1 MANHALA
8 ALEAALRT
16 RKLDRTLTSSLPE
29 PALEAADAT
38 LATGL
43 TAVDARLGGG
53 LPRGHLSD
61 IVGPASSGR
70 TTVLLQ
76 LLAATTTRG
85 ELAAL
90 IDPFDRLDVPS
101 AVEAGVDLSRLLW
114 VRGDAPS
121 RLDDER
127 TIGRALKAINL
138 VLQAR
143 GFACVVIDLADVPA
157 AAFQRLP
164 FTTWLRLQRIV
175 EGSDTACVVLAPR
188 PVARSAGGVTVSLA
202 ATMRWDGV
210 EARHH
215 QLTGAAVSVRVVSP
229 RRRMQG
235 ELTVQAFAPGCAPA
249 VDGAFITGETRLA
262 VGE

>member
-164 FTTWLRLQRIV
+164 FTTWLRLQRMV
-175 EGSDTACVVLAPR
+175 EGQQTMCVLVGSAPM
-188 PVARSAGGVTVSLA
+188 ARSSAG
-202 ATMRWDGV
+202 
-210 EARHH
+210 
-215 QLTGAAVSVRVVSP
+215 
-229 RRRMQG
+229 
-235 ELTVQAFAPGCAPA
+235 LTVTLGGSHASSGPRFSGRLF
-249 VDGAFITGETRLA
+249 DGLDVGARIVRARARRQEDTVASLTTRVA
-262 VGE
+262 HHG